1 MKKLERLLN
10 APEGA
15 VKRFNDEIRES
26 IKNKGRHALNAKIQ
40 GRKKGDLKMLNN
52 ISLQGRL
59 TTEPQLR
66 YYGDAN
72 IPCVRFSIAN
82 QESRK
87 INGEYKVNFIR
98 CVAWR
103 GTAEHIVKY
112 FKKGS
117 MILISGSL
125 STGSYERDD
134 GIKINT
140 YEVYVKEVNFSGEGR
155 REDKPEEYEQTA
167 PEQTSAPGNTPVPAP
182 APEIQQQTEFPADDY
197 FPEIPDEDDADLP
210 F

>member
-1 MKKLERLLN
+1 MEKLECLLN
-10 APEGA
+10 AREGGI
-15 VKRFNDEIRES
+15 KRSGIKNRES
-26 IKNKGRHALNAKIQ
+26 IKNDSRHALYVKIQ
-40 GRKKGDLKMLNN
+40 GRKKGDFKMLNN

-125 STGSYERDD
+125 STGFYERDD

-155 REDKPEEYEQTA
+155 REDKPEES
-167 PEQTSAPGNTPVPAP
+167 EQTSALGNTPVPAP